1 MGKKTI
7 TILGST
13 GSIGTNTVDVIK
25 ENKNYF
31 AQSQLIKWSPPN
43 KEDVRRRFC
52 QDREQAQKLA
62 ESLQEQGYF
71 VSIKQDGIGF
81 K

>member
-1 MGKKTI
+1 MNIWVEYWPSK
-7 TILGST
+7 S
-13 GSIGTNTVDVIK
+13 K

-43 KEDVRRRFC
+43 KEDVRRRFW